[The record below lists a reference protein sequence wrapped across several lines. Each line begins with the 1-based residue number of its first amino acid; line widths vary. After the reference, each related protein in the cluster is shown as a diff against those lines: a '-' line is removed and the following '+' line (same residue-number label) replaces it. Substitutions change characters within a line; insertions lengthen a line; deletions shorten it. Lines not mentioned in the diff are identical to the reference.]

1 MKGVNDVLEHGAF
14 LVVDGVSVFLLQAVL
29 NPWYSAGGA
38 PSVGPFSA
46 SSDAEASISM
56 VSI

>member
-1 MKGVNDVLEHGAF
+1 MNDVLEHGAF